1 MNSIAPVIRD
11 QFEDLPETL
20 DSLTVKKHRLL
31 IVGDTNTVPL
41 YGEEVRRETEKVF
54 HEVFVFTVPSGED
67 QKNLDTIRT
76 ILRFLLEHH
85 FDRKDCVAALG
96 GGVIGDMAGFAASV
110 YLRGI
115 PVIQIPTTLLAQIDS
130 SIGGKTGVDF
140 EGYKNMVGA
149 FHMPVLVYTNSSA
162 LTTLPDS
169 QFISGLGEVVKSALL
184 GDGEFFTWLNENREK
199 ILKRD
204 KAALLYLIKKTAGI
218 KVKVVEE
225 DPTEQ
230 GVRATLN
237 LGHTIGHAVEKFKHF
252 ELPHGVCVALG
263 IAAAAYLSEKKG
275 LISKED
281 EDAIESSLQGFEL
294 PVKTCD
300 LDERE
305 ILRITK
311 SDKKMADGQIR
322 FILLKKIGEA
332 YMDDTLTDDDL
343 LAAIHYINGEEPD
356 RKWM

>member
-11 QFEDLPETL
+11 QFEDLPEAVRSL
-20 DSLTVKKHRLL
+20 DIKRHRLL
-31 IVGDTNTVPL
+31 IVGDTNTMPL
-41 YGEEVRRETEKVF
+41 YAESVRKEMEKAFEEVLT
-54 HEVFVFTVPSGED
+54 FTVPAGED

-96 GGVIGDMAGFAASV
+96 GGVIGDMAGFASSV

-162 LTTLPDS
+162 LTTLPDT
-169 QFISGLGEVVKSALL
+169 QFISGIGEVVKSALL
-184 GDGEFFTWLNENREK
+184 GDGEFFDWLNENREQ

-204 KAALLYLIKKTAGI
+204 KTALLYLIKKTAGI
-218 KVKVVEE
+218 KVRVVEE

-230 GVRATLN
+230 GIRATLN
-237 LGHTIGHAVEKFKHF
+237 LGHTIGHAVEKFKKF
-252 ELPHGVCVALG
+252 ELPHGVCVAIG
-263 IAAAAYLSEKKG
+263 IAAAAYLSEKKE
-275 LISKED
+275 LISKDDQRSVE
-281 EDAIESSLQGFEL
+281 ASLKGFGL

-300 LDERE
+300 LDEKE
-305 ILRITK
+305 ILKITK

-322 FILLKKIGEA
+322 FILLKQIGEA
-332 YMDDTLTDDDL
+332 YMDDSLTDEDL
-343 LAAIHYINGEEPD
+343 LEAIHYINGKEPD